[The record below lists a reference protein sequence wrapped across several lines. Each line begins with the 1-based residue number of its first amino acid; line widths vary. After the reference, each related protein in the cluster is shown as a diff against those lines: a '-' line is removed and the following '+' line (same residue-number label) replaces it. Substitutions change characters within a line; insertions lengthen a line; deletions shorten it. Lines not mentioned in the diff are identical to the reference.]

1 MPVSC
6 KFINGKYRIIGPS
19 GTIETN
25 ADGSAVDGGGHSTM
39 ELCQKQARA
48 INANAASILIQDPD
62 SQNPFELA
70 SSQSTNAAG
79 LPIQKFK
86 KELISI
92 GNYTHPIHGWKLR
105 VTNDRMKKWVAGFNS
120 MSSNGVDVEIV
131 KDHSLKADD
140 VVGYLTD
147 MYIEENKLIGV
158 HEMVGAGSIEL
169 ASRVKNVSV
178 LIEKQFKDGK
188 GKEYGEVITHS
199 SIVQK
204 PVVPNQEGFFPIAA
218 STADSADIQPLFF
231 NQTLKDKENPSM
243 DDKQLKEIR
252 KLLNL
257 KDEDELTADNA
268 LSVIADK
275 FKSLQTQASK
285 VEELEAKIKELSARK
300 KEPSDNKNDSVM
312 NDELAAQAASLGR
325 ERLNLLTEK
334 GKVTPAV
341 RDKLAACLI
350 GEGDNLN
357 KYALSM
363 STQPDNQSILQ
374 KVIDALCENDIVKLG
389 EQTGHQVLAL
399 SREAPGAT
407 DESEADE
414 QFKLG
419 QEVGKEIAKSM

>member
-1 MPVSC
+1 
-6 KFINGKYRIIGPS
+6 
-19 GTIETN
+19 
-25 ADGSAVDGGGHSTM
+25 
-39 ELCQKQARA
+39 
-48 INANAASILIQDPD
+48 
-62 SQNPFELA
+62 
-70 SSQSTNAAG
+70 
-79 LPIQKFK
+79 
-86 KELISI
+86 
-92 GNYTHPIHGWKLR
+92 
-105 VTNDRMKKWVAGFNS
+105 
-120 MSSNGVDVEIV
+120 
-131 KDHSLKADD
+131 
-140 VVGYLTD
+140 
-147 MYIEENKLIGV
+147 
-158 HEMVGAGSIEL
+158 
-169 ASRVKNVSV
+169 
-178 LIEKQFKDGK
+178 
-188 GKEYGEVITHS
+188 
-199 SIVQK
+199 
-204 PVVPNQEGFFPIAA
+204 
-218 STADSADIQPLFF
+218 
-231 NQTLKDKENPSM
+231 M

-414 QFKLG
+414 QFKMG